1 MGGGGQGPDF
11 QKEIVLQRADEEI
24 KPAECDDEIDIFQR
38 RSCCT
43 HTGLKGARLEAGRLC
58 GSQERDGGGGSWLRV
73 ETERAGRRWGY

>member
-1 MGGGGQGPDF
+1 M
-11 QKEIVLQRADEEI
+11 LQRADEEI

-58 GSQERDGGGGSWLRV
+58 GSQDRDGGGG
-73 ETERAGRRWGY
+73 G